1 MNDLRNM
8 AERDDGK
15 PIYMVNLI
23 KWRAIHRPAGLT
35 LPQLVPELDTV

>member
-15 PIYMVNLI
+15 PIYMVNLM
-23 KWRAIHRPAGLT
+23 KGRAIHRPAGLRR
-35 LPQLVPELDTV
+35 PQLVSDLNIV